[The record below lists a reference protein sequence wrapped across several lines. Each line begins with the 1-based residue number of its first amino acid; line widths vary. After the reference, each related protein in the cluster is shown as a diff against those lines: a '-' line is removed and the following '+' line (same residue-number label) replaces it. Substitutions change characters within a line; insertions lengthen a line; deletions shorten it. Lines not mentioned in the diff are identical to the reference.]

1 MEERQEKER
10 TRELFTRIPNA
21 LFLMT
26 YRPLTK
32 GSNAEAVCRRLRMC
46 LTHFFV
52 RFVTLTR
59 LAQPT
64 PIRVGNPVSNMG
76 PRGTE
81 AASICPP
88 LKEPVAPVW
97 AIFGTTKLRLNAG
110 LKSRV
115 RMCCVDGVMRSIP
128 RRCRYGYAGQQ
139 ASERLF
145 NVHT

>member
-10 TRELFTRIPNA
+10 TGELFTRIPNA

-26 YRPLTK
+26 YRPLTT
-32 GSNAEAVCRRLRMC
+32 GSNAAAVCRRLRMC

-59 LAQPT
+59 LAQPA
-64 PIRVGNPVSNMG
+64 PIRVGNPVSNME

-81 AASICPP
+81 AASICSP
-88 LKEPVAPVW
+88 LKEPVAPIW

-128 RRCRYGYAGQQ
+128 HHCRHGYAGQQ
-139 ASERLF
+139 ASERLL